1 MKLTQKTIA
10 TLTLA
15 EGKTETIVF
24 DSDLPGFG
32 IRIRAGGSR
41 TWIYQYKIGHQNRRI
56 TLGSLAALTPAQAR
70 DTAAEMHAMI
80 RLGRDPAGEKT
91 EGRARAAETMGA
103 VAQSY
108 LTYQSGHLRRRS
120 YRELERHLLWYCKPL
135 HGLQLQ
141 KIDRRTVAAR
151 IADVASSNGTATA
164 NRVRASLS
172 ALYAWAMRQG
182 LLDNNP
188 VTGTNRQPE
197 QSRTRVLS
205 DAELKIIWNALG
217 SDDYCAIV
225 RLLILTGQRR
235 DEIGSLCW
243 SEITDDQIVLPPER
257 TKNARGHRI
266 PIVPAVRAIFDGR
279 SRDGAFV
286 FGRHPAKPFSGW
298 GVSKAGL
305 DRRIKAA
312 GHRLDPWRLHDLRR
326 SLSTAM
332 HEQLG
337 IPPHI
342 VEAVLN
348 HVSGHK
354 AGVAGIYNRA
364 DYQREARIALTRWA
378 DHVLSIV
385 EGQERKVIP
394 LRA

>member
-10 TLTLA
+10 ALTLA
-15 EGKTETIVF
+15 GGKAESIVF
-24 DSDLPGFG
+24 DDDLAGFG

-41 TWIYQYKIGHQNRRI
+41 TWIYQYKIGHQNRRV

-70 DTAAEMHAMI
+70 DTAAEMHAMV

-103 VAQSY
+103 VTRSY
-108 LTYQSGHLRRRS
+108 LTYQTGHLRRRS
-120 YRELERHLLWYCKPL
+120 YVELERHLLGYCKPL

-151 IADVASSNGTATA
+151 IADIAGSSGAATG

-172 ALYAWAMRQG
+172 ALFAWGMRQG
-182 LLDNNP
+182 LLDTNP

-205 DAELKIIWNALG
+205 DAELKIIWDVLG
-217 SDDYCAIV
+217 SDDYSAII
-225 RLLILTGQRR
+225 RLLVLTGQRR

-243 SEITDDQIVLPPER
+243 SEVTDDQIVLPPQR
-257 TKNARGHRI
+257 TKNNRGHRI
-266 PIVPAVRAIFDGR
+266 PIVPAVRAILEGR
-279 SRDGAFV
+279 ERSSVFV

-305 DRRIKAA
+305 DRRIKEA
-312 GHRLDPWRLHDLRR
+312 GHRLEPWRLHDLRR

-332 HEQLG
+332 HDELG
-337 IPPHI
+337 VPPHV

-364 DYQREARIALTRWA
+364 VYEREARIALTRWA
-378 DHVLSIV
+378 DHVLAVV
-385 EGQERKVIP
+385 EGHAPTVVP